1 MKRFLKI
8 MVPVILSV
16 AILFGIAWYLFS
28 YDKGFTQDILL
39 SCGRIFANSGN
50 MKVASYFYD
59 LAYDQN
65 HNRNAVIIEL
75 AEKYIQNDN
84 YTKAEAAL
92 YRAIEDGADAKV
104 YIALSKIYVA
114 QDKLYDAVELLNG
127 ITDMDVKDELE
138 PLRPE
143 PPYTTEDDGP
153 FNQLIDYSI
162 ESSANKLYVNP
173 DGEYPSIAKH
183 LYTAP
188 VTLKE
193 GENILYAV
201 AVSDLG
207 LVSPLKIFKPTVNG
221 VITEVIFQDSMIE
234 QEIRK
239 ILNVSDDTILYSNDL
254 WNITEFTVPQN
265 AIKYEDI
272 RHMIHLESLTIENG
286 VSGQI
291 CRINNNLDSFQQT
304 LKSLTIKNISLSSED
319 LDFIAELLNLENLTL
334 EECSL
339 STSTHFTALTKLKSL
354 NLNFNSIRNIS
365 ALASMPDLTE
375 LYMHRNALDD
385 LTVLSNCSQLEILDV
400 SDNLLNTLS
409 PIASLSKIYSLN
421 FSNNQIEDISIL
433 KNMTALKV
441 LDASN
446 NAISDI
452 APLSVCTKLTT
463 LKLSE
468 NSISSLD
475 ALSTLKSITYLDFSH
490 NHVEALPQWHVDSAF
505 VTIDGSYNQISDLT
519 PLATLKQI
527 NNILMDYNP
536 NIQTVECLATCP
548 VLIQVNIYGT
558 KVTDVSMLTAQ
569 SIIVNYNPLETASEA
584 TNN

>member
-1 MKRFLKI
+1 MKRVLKI
-8 MVPVILSV
+8 IVPIILSA
-16 AILFGIAWYLFS
+16 AIIFGIGWYLFS

-39 SCGRIFANSGN
+39 SCGRIFANNGN

-65 HNRNAVIIEL
+65 HDKNAVVIEL

-92 YRAIEDGADAKV
+92 YRAIEDGADARV
-104 YIALSKIYVA
+104 YIALSKTYVA

-127 ITDMDVKDELE
+127 ITDLEVKKALE

-143 PPYTTEDDGP
+143 TPYTTEEDGP

-162 ESSANKLYVNP
+162 ESSASKLYVNP

-188 VTLKE
+188 VTLRE

-201 AVSDLG
+201 AVSDIG

-221 VITEVIFQDSMIE
+221 VITEVIFQDSVIE
-234 QEIRK
+234 QEVRTL
-239 ILNVSDDTILYSNDL
+239 LNVSSDTVLYSNDL
-254 WNITEFTVPQN
+254 WNISEFTVPQN
-265 AIKYEDI
+265 AIKYDDI
-272 RHMIHLESLTIENG
+272 RHMIRLESLTIENG

-291 CRINNNLDSFQQT
+291 CRIDNNLDSFQQT
-304 LKSLTIKNISLSSED
+304 LKSLTIKNVSLSSED
-319 LDFIAELLNLENLTL
+319 LSFIAELINLENLTL
-334 EECSL
+334 EECGL
-339 STSTHFTALTKLKSL
+339 STSTYFAALTKLKSL
-354 NLNFNSIRNIS
+354 NLSLNSIRNIS
-365 ALASMPDLTE
+365 ALSSMPDLTE

-385 LTVLSNCSQLEILDV
+385 LTILSNCTQLEILDV
-400 SDNLLNTLS
+400 SDNLLNSLS
-409 PIASLSKIYSLN
+409 PIATLTNINSLN
-421 FSNNQIEDISIL
+421 ISNNQIQDISVL
-433 KNMTALKV
+433 KNLTSLSI

-452 APLSVCTKLTT
+452 TPLSVCTKLTN

-468 NSISSLD
+468 NTITSLD
-475 ALSTLKSITYLDFSH
+475 ALSTMKSITYLDFSH
-490 NHVEALPQWHVDSAF
+490 NQVAALPQWHVDSAF
-505 VTIDGSYNQISDLT
+505 VTINGSYNQISDLT

-527 NNILMDYNP
+527 NNILMDYNSS
-536 NIQTVECLATCP
+536 IQSVECLASCP

-558 KVTDVSMLTAQ
+558 KVTDVSMLTEQ
-569 SIIVNYNPLETASEA
+569 SIIVNYNPLEAASE
-584 TNN
+584 TSDN